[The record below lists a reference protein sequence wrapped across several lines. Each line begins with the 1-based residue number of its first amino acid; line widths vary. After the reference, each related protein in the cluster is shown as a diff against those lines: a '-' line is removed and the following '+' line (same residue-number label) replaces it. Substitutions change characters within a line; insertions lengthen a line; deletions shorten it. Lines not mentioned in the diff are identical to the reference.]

1 MARFTAFLDA
11 CVIVPLAPCDT
22 LLRMA
27 DAGAFRPVWS
37 QNVLDEALRALERI
51 HPDVDPSRFHSRF
64 RSMNEAFDDA
74 LIEGWEPL
82 VAGIEL
88 PDPNDAHVVAAALL
102 GKADLIVTEN
112 VKDFP
117 DSVLAPLGL
126 EAIRTDAFLLDQFD
140 LSPSGA
146 CRIVTEQA
154 AAMRQPPVEIT
165 QLLDRLS
172 RSGAPGFA
180 QRVSEALR
188 KDP

>member
-22 LLRMA
+22 MLRMA

-51 HPDVDPSRFHSRF
+51 HPDVDASRFQSRF

-74 LIEGWEPL
+74 LVEGWEPL
-82 VAGIEL
+82 AKGIEL

-102 GKADLIVTEN
+102 GRADLIVTEN

-117 DSVLAPLGL
+117 DSVLVGLRHLSLREPHGEACTGEKPNAHRGQALGPVLTCATCSAGRGLRSPRTRGRVDRVRRASAP
-126 EAIRTDAFLLDQFD
+126 
-140 LSPSGA
+140 
-146 CRIVTEQA
+146 
-154 AAMRQPPVEIT
+154 
-165 QLLDRLS
+165 
-172 RSGAPGFA
+172 
-180 QRVSEALR
+180 
-188 KDP
+188 